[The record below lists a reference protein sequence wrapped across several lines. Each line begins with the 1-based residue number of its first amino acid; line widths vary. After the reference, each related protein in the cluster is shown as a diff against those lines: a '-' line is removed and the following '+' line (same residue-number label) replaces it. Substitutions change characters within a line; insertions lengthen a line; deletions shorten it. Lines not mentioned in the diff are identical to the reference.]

1 MGRGLWLGNYKEQLI
16 GINVWLCYHKR
27 CMNYKLIENVS
38 YYRQSLHTIKSSQ
51 KQITIYFLIDICN
64 KTCWLINLTKQVFE
78 KGHGPVE
85 EGADIVRPFSP
96 INFFFFTFGT
106 NQTPSSCLHR
116 SSRLPTFTNTTI
128 FLSLSPAS
136 VYARHLFRSLWWLMT
151 NNHFNSAIFSQWSH
165 HNCTQVVRFLHMNH
179 VGNQHFVF
187 TASVKFKS
195 LKCLIWEINCTNTRN
210 TTQYRIIVHRW
221 ENANYFQAK

>member
-38 YYRQSLHTIKSSQ
+38 YYRQSLHIIKSSQ

-96 INFFFFTFGT
+96 INFFFSPSEQIKHHRLVFIVLHGCPHSP
-106 NQTPSSCLHR
+106 TPPSFFLFHQLR
-116 SSRLPTFTNTTI
+116 FMHAI
-128 FLSLSPAS
+128 FLG
-136 VYARHLFRSLWWLMT
+136 H
-151 NNHFNSAIFSQWSH
+151 
-165 HNCTQVVRFLHMNH
+165 C
-179 VGNQHFVF
+179 GD
-187 TASVKFKS
+187 
-195 LKCLIWEINCTNTRN
+195 
-210 TTQYRIIVHRW
+210 
-221 ENANYFQAK
+221 